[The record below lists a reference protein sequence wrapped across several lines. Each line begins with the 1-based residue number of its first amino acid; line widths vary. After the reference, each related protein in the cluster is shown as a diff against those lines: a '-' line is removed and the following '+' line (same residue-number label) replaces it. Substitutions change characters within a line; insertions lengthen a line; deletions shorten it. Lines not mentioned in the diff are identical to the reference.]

1 MVGRADLL
9 QPEDSQDCG
18 EVMSECLRHL
28 RGDAPKDVM
37 YMQTGTVRKR

>member
-18 EVMSECLRHL
+18 EVVSGWLSQLRD
-28 RGDAPKDVM
+28 GAPKDVM
-37 YMQTGTVRKR
+37 YMQMGTVRKR